1 MHHTRYEA
9 SMRALQEVI
18 LAMQGG
24 QWETA
29 MELYAAA
36 KSQWLVLKKNNDLRC
51 EIINICFSVSKNSQL

>member
-24 QWETA
+24 QWEMA